1 MKIPNVTIQQLLE
14 AGVHLGHKTLR
25 WNPKMKKYIF
35 GKRDSIHIIDLTQT
49 LELTKVALQKVY
61 ETISNNGKILFV
73 STKKQASEA
82 IAEVAKETDQY
93 FVNYRWLGGMLT
105 NWGTI
110 SNSIKKLKKLEIDLV
125 AENRGFTKK
134 ELLKMSVKKDKLQR
148 SLGGIAEMKKV
159 PDLVFI
165 IDTNYESLAIQESVK
180 LGIPIIAI
188 LDSNSNP
195 DGIDFPIPGNDD
207 ARRAIDLYCN
217 LIKETINAAKK
228 STPKEDKKVD
238 LKNDEKSSKT
248 IQELDREKLENK
260 FSKDSKETLKLMS
273 DIEKVKKLR
282 ELTGAGFKDCNLAIK
297 ESDGDID
304 KAIEILRV
312 KGISKASKK
321 MSRDAKEGVIAV
333 TENDK
338 QISLIEV
345 NCETDFVAKNDDF
358 VNFVKELSD
367 LNNNVNSNV
376 DELKKSKMSNGQT
389 VDENL
394 VALIAKIGEKIT
406 IGKTKTLSN
415 EGTVKS
421 KYLHTIVKDNLAKLA
436 VAVSL
441 ETSDNSDVVKNFGKQ
456 LSMHIA
462 ASSPLALDQD
472 SIDQSIIDKEQE
484 LVTEELKNSGKPD
497 EIAKK
502 ISLGKM
508 SKFKEE
514 NALLSQAWVMEPKKK
529 VQDIIKELSIPDLK
543 IKEFVRFKIGE

>member
-1 MKIPNVTIQQLLE
+1 
-14 AGVHLGHKTLR
+14 
-25 WNPKMKKYIF
+25 
-35 GKRDSIHIIDLTQT
+35 
-49 LELTKVALQKVY
+49 
-61 ETISNNGKILFV
+61 
-73 STKKQASEA
+73 
-82 IAEVAKETDQY
+82 
-93 FVNYRWLGGMLT
+93 
-105 NWGTI
+105 
-110 SNSIKKLKKLEIDLV
+110 
-125 AENRGFTKK
+125 
-134 ELLKMSVKKDKLQR
+134 
-148 SLGGIAEMKKV
+148 
-159 PDLVFI
+159 
-165 IDTNYESLAIQESVK
+165 
-180 LGIPIIAI
+180 
-188 LDSNSNP
+188 
-195 DGIDFPIPGNDD
+195 
-207 ARRAIDLYCN
+207 
-217 LIKETINAAKK
+217 
-228 STPKEDKKVD
+228 
-238 LKNDEKSSKT
+238 
-248 IQELDREKLENK
+248 
-260 FSKDSKETLKLMS
+260 MS

-297 ESDGDID
+297 ESDGDLD

-376 DELKKSKMSNGQT
+376 DELKKSKMANGQS
-389 VDENL
+389 VEENL

-441 ETSDNSDVVKNFGKQ
+441 ETTNNSDEVKNFGKQ

-472 SIDQSIIDKEQE
+472 TIEQSIIDKEQE
-484 LVTEELKNSGKPD
+484 LVTEELKNSGKPE

>member
-1 MKIPNVTIQQLLE
+1 
-14 AGVHLGHKTLR
+14 
-25 WNPKMKKYIF
+25 
-35 GKRDSIHIIDLTQT
+35 
-49 LELTKVALQKVY
+49 
-61 ETISNNGKILFV
+61 
-73 STKKQASEA
+73 
-82 IAEVAKETDQY
+82 
-93 FVNYRWLGGMLT
+93 
-105 NWGTI
+105 
-110 SNSIKKLKKLEIDLV
+110 
-125 AENRGFTKK
+125 
-134 ELLKMSVKKDKLQR
+134 
-148 SLGGIAEMKKV
+148 
-159 PDLVFI
+159 
-165 IDTNYESLAIQESVK
+165 
-180 LGIPIIAI
+180 
-188 LDSNSNP
+188 
-195 DGIDFPIPGNDD
+195 
-207 ARRAIDLYCN
+207 
-217 LIKETINAAKK
+217 
-228 STPKEDKKVD
+228 
-238 LKNDEKSSKT
+238 
-248 IQELDREKLENK
+248 
-260 FSKDSKETLKLMS
+260 MS

-376 DELKKSKMSNGQT
+376 EELKKSKMSNGQT

-462 ASSPLALDQD
+462 ASSPLALDQNT
-472 SIDQSIIDKEQE
+472 IDQSIIDKEQE

-497 EIAKK
+497 DIAKK

-514 NALLSQAWVMEPKKK
+514 NALLTQSWVMEPKKK
-529 VQDIIKELSIPDLK
+529 VQDILKELAIPDLK